1 MYPLRAPGCMA
12 SFSPSFSFNSCAQ
25 WNHQQ
30 VQAPVMASPK
40 KGWWGLGLRWKM
52 WISISKLC
60 NQWTIQS
67 YIGRWWQNW
76 VKGRCWDEQP
86 MSLEIKEAAK
96 TYSFRCTTT
105 TRLAQCLLPV
115 EKPLHCGFLP
125 LGRRQIWLD
134 IPINAPIFPRQD
146 IVRKIPSSAQNGY

>member
-1 MYPLRAPGCMA
+1 
-12 SFSPSFSFNSCAQ
+12 
-25 WNHQQ
+25 
-30 VQAPVMASPK
+30 VMASPK

-60 NQWTIQS
+60 NQWIQS
-67 YIGRWWQNW
+67 YIGRWWTESRVAVEMNN
-76 VKGRCWDEQP
+76 RCLWIF
-86 MSLEIKEAAK
+86 SEAAK